1 RIESQGETPR
11 TPGMNVAA
19 RCGWQQGK
27 YGMLTWLSF
36 VRARALFVLLLF
48 VTVEACTQLDR
59 LQAVPVADT
68 DRARIAGISEARFF
82 ASDTAALDAFAS
94 TLIRA

>member
-1 RIESQGETPR
+1 MVGAQHRVR
-11 TPGMNVAA
+11 RHKRAA
-19 RCGWQQGK
+19 RCSWQQGK
-27 YGMLTWLSF
+27 YAMLTWPGF
-36 VRARALFVLLLF
+36 ARARALFVLLTFL
-48 VTVEACTQLDR
+48 VVEACTQLDR